1 MLSATETGCTSD
13 IPSCMVRIFTSRL
26 SVLLIQFYHR
36 SGPIENV
43 RVTCAT
49 QELSYL
55 DVAGTHTSTL
65 IIWPY
70 YRHFIPSVSHCAA
83 ELLYNVAPESYQ
95 TCLTG
100 YREILYL
107 PCNGNSPP
115 RDYPVLSMGSGFSWR
130 RAFWNVAHCNL
141 TNGGTC
147 CLSLQARGDLIS
159 WSTSRRVCGTFNK
172 NPSLSVEH

>member
-115 RDYPVLSMGSGFSWR
+115 VITLCSVWAPGSHGGEHSGMWHIVIWQTEEPAVFLCR
-130 RAFWNVAHCNL
+130 REE
-141 TNGGTC
+141 T
-147 CLSLQARGDLIS
+147 
-159 WSTSRRVCGTFNK
+159 
-172 NPSLSVEH
+172 